1 LNSQVGHLAT
11 WYSTN
16 LKDEYGKVVEVRG
29 VLHSKNC
36 TKNRVAARARFVLHV
51 GFEVDDLA
59 GIAKDQS

>member
-1 LNSQVGHLAT
+1 MGHLAT
-11 WYSTN
+11 VVLDKLD
-16 LKDEYGKVVEVRG
+16 LKHEYGKVVVDRG

-36 TKNRVAARARFVLHV
+36 TKNRVAARARVVL